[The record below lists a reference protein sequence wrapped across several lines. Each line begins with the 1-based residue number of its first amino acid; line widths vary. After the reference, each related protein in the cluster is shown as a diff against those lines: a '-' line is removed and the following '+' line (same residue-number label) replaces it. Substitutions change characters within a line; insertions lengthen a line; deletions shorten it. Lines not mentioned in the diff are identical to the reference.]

1 SKSVHERALRTSD
14 VAFTLNH
21 ATNQATDIRV
31 ASSRRGLHAMELS
44 HGLQSLSLSLQS
56 FQSKSPEKNHAPT
69 DDCAT
74 AGSDV
79 QELVRAHAEMGN
91 MAFSRNLKLP
101 LELRHHVYKHIFR
114 RDVYVTFSGR
124 FSVNELAMLQVCRT
138 MRHDALAMIYGN
150 ALFAVDVRS
159 IFNAGMAWEWVN
171 ALSEEAIAA
180 LRKLRI
186 TTIMECECR
195 NKHVALGSG
204 PVFDGG
210 SGYPIKADPKKGWL
224 SIKMTVERSCTE
236 EPYGVSADE
245 CELCG
250 ERPMV
255 ITGALVRR
263 LEAMSLED
271 EEAEMD
277 RQGLVDILSLMQS
290 VSPWVT
296 EEDEN
301 GIESAERENEDEG

>member
-1 SKSVHERALRTSD
+1 
-14 VAFTLNH
+14 
-21 ATNQATDIRV
+21 
-31 ASSRRGLHAMELS
+31 MELS
-44 HGLQSLSLSLQS
+44 HGFQSLSLQS
-56 FQSKSPEKNHAPT
+56 FQSKSPEKNNPRT

-74 AGSDV
+74 AGSDA

-91 MAFSRNLKLP
+91 MAFSRILK
-101 LELRHHVYKHIFR
+101 R
-114 RDVYVTFSGR
+114 RRSFAII
-124 FSVNELAMLQVCRT
+124 VNELAMLQVCRA
-138 MRHDALAMIYGN
+138 MRHDALPMIYGN
-150 ALFAVDVRS
+150 AFLAVDLRS
-159 IFNAGMAWEWVN
+159 IFNAGMAWVN

-180 LRKLRI
+180 LQKLGI
-186 TTIMECECR
+186 TTIMECECG

-224 SIKMTVERSCTE
+224 SITVTVERSCTE

-245 CELCG
+245 YEMCG

-263 LEAMSLED
+263 LDAMSLED

-290 VSPWVT
+290 VSPWVA
-296 EEDEN
+296 EEDEHRS
-301 GIESAERENEDEG
+301 ESGEREDENDG